1 MLNINHLTVNYFHK
15 KSFIVDVRLSSK
27 HASEVY
33 IHISSVSVQINVYII
48 FISIYIIIY
57 MHISVIS
64 ISINSFW

>member
-27 HASEVY
+27 HASAVY

-48 FISIYIIIY
+48 FIYIYIIY